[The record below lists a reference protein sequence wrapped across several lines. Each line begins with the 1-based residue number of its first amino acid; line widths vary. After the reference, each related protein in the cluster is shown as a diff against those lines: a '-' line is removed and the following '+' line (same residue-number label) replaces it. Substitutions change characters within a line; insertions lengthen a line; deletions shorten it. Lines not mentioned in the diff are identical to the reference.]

1 MAEQRECLRP
11 NFGTAAGPQESLRF
25 SRSSLPR
32 SQPLPFV
39 GSCYPTGASFIS
51 SVQMGIFIV
60 FLSDR
65 EVPFREAVR
74 FEGAANAALAEAA
87 ALTFPERRLPLAAF
101 PAKGLV
107 P

>member
-1 MAEQRECLRP
+1 MW
-11 NFGTAAGPQESLRF
+11 
-25 SRSSLPR
+25 
-32 SQPLPFV
+32 
-39 GSCYPTGASFIS
+39 
-51 SVQMGIFIV
+51 IFIV

-65 EVPFREAVR
+65 EVPFREAER
-74 FEGAANAALAEAA
+74 FKGAANAALAEAA